1 MKRLLIACAA
11 ALLMFARVASSAEN
25 IYCLKGE
32 TPLEPKA
39 KIAQLTWDATNI
51 EALRA
56 LDAAAIDK
64 FARTVSPDMDPP
76 EVEEVGGFMWADLA
90 GDGKYELLVGA
101 ETKAYGC
108 LYIYWQDAPGRLRL
122 QEYDGGGGD
131 PAQNVK
137 DLNGDGKK
145 ELVLDSTLDS
155 EARTPSNSTPVA
167 YWPQVYRLENGRYV
181 EASHNFPRYY
191 DTEILPEVEKRVSE
205 MREEVAKFQSE
216 PMPTPGLTPGD
227 QYRVD
232 VMRFLPARRLAEA
245 VMTRD
250 KILRVLGR
258 DPNAGLAQAREWM
271 KSPDRE
277 LVVDAIVVLRDMG
290 RHPEDL
296 AAAKGTL
303 ITWIQRK
310 RSCKISSTSRSHS
323 PCAHA
328 YWYCA
333 PLRPEP
339 WRAKSAR

>member
-1 MKRLLIACAA
+1 MKRLLVTCAMT
-11 ALLMFARVASSAEN
+11 LLMFAGVASRAEN
-25 IYCLKGE
+25 IYCLKEE

-39 KIAQLTWDATNI
+39 KIAELTWDATNI
-51 EALRA
+51 EAPRA

-76 EVEEVGGFMWADLA
+76 EVEEIGGFMWADLA

-108 LYIYWQDAPGRLRL
+108 LYIYWQDAPGKLRL

-131 PAQNVK
+131 PAQIVK

-145 ELVLDSTLDS
+145 ELILGATLDS

-167 YWPQVYRLENGRYV
+167 YWPQVYRLESGRYV

-227 QYRVD
+227 QYRVN

-258 DPNAGLAQAREWM
+258 DPNTGVAKAREWA
-271 KSPDRE
+271 KSPDPE
-277 LVVDAIVVLRDMG
+277 LVNDAVVVFEDMG
-290 RHPEDL
+290 GHEQDYQ
-296 AAAKGTL
+296 A
-303 ITWIQRK
+303 
-310 RSCKISSTSRSHS
+310 
-323 PCAHA
+323 
-328 YWYCA
+328 
-333 PLRPEP
+333 
-339 WRAKSAR
+339 AKSALFRLDPGLAELEEEQKAEAIEAQHLWIYARPTKSP